1 MLSEELYDIF
11 RSDVSDL
18 KKPYLWT
25 DAEVWRYMNSA
36 YVSFVRLTGGVADS
50 SSDITQVD
58 VVVGEGEAE
67 VSPLILKFREAE
79 LVSTGRK
86 IDIVNHTDSPL
97 RSESDYGNLSTTFR
111 KTSGPV
117 RYMVIGKQR
126 GRVTWVQIPQEND
139 SVQLTV
145 YRLPLARITGEGQRF
160 DDIGD
165 EHHEHLVVGMK
176 ALAYGKQD
184 AETFDK
190 GRRDEYKAEFE
201 AYCAWAR
208 SEVERYK
215 TKVRTVAYG
224 GY

>member
-97 RSESDYGNLSTTFR
+97 RSESDYGNLSTAFR

-190 GRRDEYKAEFE
+190 GRRDEYKAAFE